1 MKVSLR
7 CIEADKFA
15 EKLILHCDPP
25 NLKAK
30 CAVLDEHPEGI
41 IGKPISAVSS
51 RRRTE
56 FLAYR

>member
-1 MKVSLR
+1 MSLR
-7 CIEADKFA
+7 CIEADEFA